1 MLPKIWSEHK
11 QYRATFLPQGL
22 SEHMWNLTQIGTSG
36 EGSLHP
42 ATVGVEQFGAT
53 LHMEWNLDL
62 NFTRYQ
68 QRVRVHVCRVGCSKM
83 QKSQKILGNGWQSM

>member
-53 LHMEWNLDL
+53 LHIYGVESGPEFYPISTKGTSTCM
-62 NFTRYQ
+62 
-68 QRVRVHVCRVGCSKM
+68 
-83 QKSQKILGNGWQSM
+83 